1 MTYVDYIVIRESVT
15 RCVIKGSSNSN
26 NIVINRDANNHRRDN
41 KNNEWK
47 RKMWYK
53 VCCGQM
59 K

>member
-41 KNNEWK
+41 KNNE
-47 RKMWYK
+47 
-53 VCCGQM
+53 
-59 K
+59 